1 MLDMQLKTHT
11 PQLHWPLDT
20 CAKAQTHARVCE
32 RPNVHLMF
40 SLHWIAQRKLE
51 LQSPGWAPEASWLTH
66 SGAKTARN
74 KLQLRNFRKSREI
87 FLKDHQLRTVGID
100 QISDWADRWKWQ
112 MANGGDCDE
121 HGTHTLYVSSDASF
135 TSSNVTICCKNPG
148 RFSYF
153 SAFSEESNH
162 RCINPHLHLY
172 APTLKFSSV
181 SPSSVLALR
190 IMAATYLFTRFR
202 ITSCFGHVATIIFLS
217 QQFMK
222 TMMFNL
228 F

>member
-1 MLDMQLKTHT
+1 
-11 PQLHWPLDT
+11 
-20 CAKAQTHARVCE
+20 
-32 RPNVHLMF
+32 MF

-51 LQSPGWAPEASWLTH
+51 LQSPGWAPEASWLTR

-74 KLQLRNFRKSREI
+74 KLQLRKFRNSREI
-87 FLKDHQLRTVGID
+87 LLKDHRLRTVGID
-100 QISDWADRWKWQ
+100 QWLSWQ
-112 MANGGDCDE
+112 VKEEPANGGDCDE
-121 HGTHTLYVSSDASF
+121 HRTHTLYVTPDASF
-135 TSSNVTICCKNPG
+135 VSSNKVTICRKSLG
-148 RFSYF
+148 RFSHF
-153 SAFSEESNH
+153 SAFSAESNH
-162 RCINPHLHLY
+162 RWINPHLHLY

-202 ITSCFGHVATIIFLS
+202 ITSCLGHVATITFLS
-217 QQFMK
+217 QEFIK